1 MRKTRHLP
9 IPKHGPSNQRS
20 TPNIQGDDTIKHPHT
35 PWSIQI
41 ELTHGCNRHCDF
53 CYKQV
58 LEKNR
63 PEFMSVRMAERTA
76 HEISIFN
83 PTRLKFALR
92 GEPTLNPYWHNIIHI
107 FHKKLP
113 DSQIILTTN
122 GDHLTTMDITQ
133 YYEEGGNTLL
143 VDCYNKPQLLGRARQ
158 WQEHQPLIQPEPGNK
173 PYQIKPD
180 THNLILITP
189 PTVTGTTTRK
199 LSNMAGNITPE
210 AIEKYEQHHTTPLEI
225 SCSRPFGEMNI
236 LHDGTIT
243 YCCHD
248 GGVEYPLWHI
258 DKGNLYFY
266 WNHHPMLQYIR
277 QQLYQ
282 YNRNHTLCQ
291 HCNYWGGEK
300 QITTTTP
307 SPYNNTPPPPSV

>member
-1 MRKTRHLP
+1 MINKIVGVSL
-9 IPKHGPSNQRS
+9 
-20 TPNIQGDDTIKHPHT
+20 IKNEEDIIA
-35 PWSIQI
+35 S
-41 ELTHGCNRHCDF
+41 
-53 CYKQV
+53 
-58 LEKNR
+58 
-63 PEFMSVRMAERTA
+63 
-76 HEISIFN
+76 
-83 PTRLKFALR
+83 
-92 GEPTLNPYWHNIIHI
+92 NIIHNTRVVDE
-107 FHKKLP
+107 L
-113 DSQIILTTN
+113 IILDNQSTDQTPQICTE
-122 GDHLTTMDITQ
+122 LAKKYPIT
-133 YYEEGGNTLL
+133 YIYDKTS
-143 VDCYNKPQLLGRARQ
+143 DYQL
-158 WQEHQPLIQPEPGNK
+158 
-173 PYQIKPD
+173 
-180 THNLILITP
+180 
-189 PTVTGTTTRK
+189 
-199 LSNMAGNITPE
+199 
-210 AIEKYEQHHTTPLEI
+210 IEKYEQHHTTPLEI